1 MSTSA
6 LNLSSS
12 LMPYMAPFSDL
23 PRAITTLDTTELVP
37 FPQFNG
43 SRFREILD
51 EEMGF
56 VDHDHARK
64 NGAER

>member
-1 MSTSA
+1 
-6 LNLSSS
+6 
-12 LMPYMAPFSDL
+12 MPYMVPFSDL
-23 PRAITTLDTTELVP
+23 PRAIATLDTTELVP